1 MVLLLALAAMFA
13 GAVPA
18 SAQRGQKHARQRFL
32 MDFGWSFAIGDPPGG
47 IRGFGGRGG
56 NQVNWR
62 DVNLPHDWSI
72 EGPFAQNNPSGGSG
86 GFAPLGIGWY
96 RKIIHMPPEWA
107 GKRTVLEFEGV
118 FNAAEV
124 YVNNQLICR
133 NTYGYIGFACDF
145 TAWARPGQDNTIL
158 VRADNSRQASRW
170 YTGSG
175 IFRHVWLT
183 VTDAV
188 HVAHWG
194 TFITTPEATTA
205 RARVNVAT
213 ILRNDSDEAKTGTLR
228 TRLLSP
234 GSTAAGTTESPFR
247 VSAHSETKITQVLE
261 VSNPL
266 LWAPATPRLYRA
278 VSEVRE
284 GPALIDDYETAF
296 GIRTIKWDPKNAL
309 TINGKRTV
317 IRGVNLHDYL
327 GALGTAAFDAAI
339 ERRLKTLKEI
349 GVNGIRTS
357 HNPHAPALL
366 DLCDRMGFVV
376 FDEAFDKWSG
386 FQTDG
391 TGWDH
396 DLSSFI
402 KRDRNHPSV
411 IIWSVG
417 NEVQYQKMHEG
428 ALLYQAMSKAVRQLD
443 PTRPVTVSLER
454 TRTVANKRNEWAPLP
469 EMANYMDVVSEN
481 YQTVFYARDHEKYPN
496 KVLLGGE
503 VEEVR
508 TDLEPKDD
516 RTAWF
521 ATRDSV
527 TNKYYDY
534 VAGQFIWAGVDY
546 LGESWRWP
554 RKGFGNNLI
563 TTAGFRTSFSPY
575 VQSLYSDDPMVAIA
589 VEDPRYDSVP
599 LGYFQGWHVQG
610 AHWNWADATKP
621 LKVFTYTNAPVVELL
636 LNGKS
641 LGEKRLA
648 DFANRIMYWEVP
660 FAPGTLRA
668 LAKNDGKVV
677 ATYELKTAGKPA
689 AVELKPDRGQLQAS
703 GEDLSFV
710 EVRLVDAD
718 GVVVPNVPT
727 EVHFEVSGPGI
738 IAGVDNG
745 DLDSLEPYKGN
756 QRETRDGRCLVI
768 LQSKR
773 ESGTIHLRAR
783 ADGLPETSVDID
795 VRPGGGPPTLP

>member
-1 MVLLLALAAMFA
+1 MIFLLALVAMLA
-13 GAVPA
+13 GAEPA
-18 SAQRGQKHARQRFL
+18 SAQPGQEHPRQRLL
-32 MDFGWSFAIGDPPGG
+32 MDFGWSFAKGDQPGG
-47 IRGFGGRGG
+47 IRDFGRSS
-56 NQVNWR
+56 NRVNWR
-62 DVNLPHDWSI
+62 EVNLPHDWSI
-72 EGPFAQNNPSGGSG
+72 EGRFTQDNPSGGSG

-96 RKIIHMPPEWA
+96 RRIFHMPPEWN
-107 GKRTVLEFEGV
+107 GKRTVLEFEGI

-124 YVNNQLICR
+124 YANNQLICR
-133 NTYGYIGFACDF
+133 NSYGYIGFACDL

-158 VRADNSRQASRW
+158 VRVDNSRQASRW

-194 TFITTPEATTA
+194 TYITTPEATA
-205 RARVNVAT
+205 DRARVNVAT
-213 ILRNDSDEAKTGTLR
+213 ILRNDSDEAKAGKLR

-234 GSTAAGTTESPFR
+234 DGRAAGTSEALFR
-247 VSAHSETKITQVLE
+247 VPAHSETKITQVLY
-261 VSNPL
+261 VSKPL
-266 LWAPATPRLYRA
+266 LWAPATPRLYRS

-284 GPALIDDYETAF
+284 GPHLIDDYETAF

-309 TINGKRTV
+309 TINGERTV
-317 IRGVNLHDYL
+317 IRGVNLHDDL
-327 GALGTAAFDAAI
+327 GALGTAAFDSAI
-339 ERRLKTLKEI
+339 EHRLETLKEI

-386 FQTDG
+386 FHTDG

-428 ALLYQAMSKAVRQLD
+428 ALLYQAMSKAIQRLD
-443 PTRPVTVSLER
+443 STRRVTVSLER
-454 TRTVANKRNEWAPLP
+454 TRTVADKRNEWAPLP
-469 EMANYMDVVSEN
+469 EMANYMEVVSLN
-481 YQTVFYARDHEKYPN
+481 YQTVFYAHDHEKYPN

-521 ATRDSV
+521 ATRDYV
-527 TNKYYDY
+527 TNKYFDY

-546 LGESWRWP
+546 LGESARWP
-554 RKGFGNNLI
+554 RKGFGNNLVN
-563 TTAGFRTSFSPY
+563 TAGFRTSFAPY
-575 VQSLYSDDPMVAIA
+575 MQSLYSDHPTVAIA
-589 VEDPRYDSVP
+589 VEDPRHDSVP

-610 AHWNWADATKP
+610 AHWNWADAPKP

-660 FAPGTLRA
+660 FTPGTLRA

-677 ATYELKTAGKPA
+677 ATCELKTAGKPA
-689 AVELKPDRGQLQAS
+689 AVELKPSRGQLHAS
-703 GEDLSFV
+703 GQDLSYV

-718 GVVVPNVPT
+718 GVVVPNVPAV
-727 EVHFEVSGPGI
+727 VHFEVSGPAT

-745 DLDSLEPYKGN
+745 DLDSLETYKGN

-768 LQSKR
+768 VQSKR

-783 ADGLPETSVDID
+783 VDGLPESSVDID
-795 VRPGGGPPTLP
+795 VRPGGGPPILE